1 MKLKIA
7 VAVCLA
13 AVLSVTLVPASLPQA
28 FAANTAASITV
39 GASSKTTDA
48 FSPNPININVGDTV
62 TWTND
67 DSQPHTVT
75 SGSSGTP
82 DGKFDS
88 SPNFKPLLVPKQTFS
103 HTFTQAGDYPYF
115 CALHPNMVGTVK
127 VAATTGGEGNNNT
140 GGGQSMQ
147 TAVTAKTADG
157 KSFNI
162 TSTSTTSKVIAAT
175 INEGKSVTVTFD
187 KSGDIV
193 LTLPKAM
200 IDSVTNVTAAGKTV
214 QFNST
219 NNTNS
224 TSLTLTLPTGATSI
238 DIMGAT
244 VVPEFPVIAV
254 MILAGSIAAI
264 IGYTR
269 FARSNATRFTGI

>member
-1 MKLKIA
+1 MNLQIA

-13 AVLSVTLVPASLPQA
+13 AVLSVALVPASITPA
-28 FAANTAASITV
+28 FATNVAASITI

-48 FSPNPININVGDTV
+48 FSPNPVNVNVGDTV

-75 SGSSGTP
+75 SGSNGTP
-82 DGKFDS
+82 DSKFDS

-103 HTFTQAGDYPYF
+103 HTFTQAGDYSYY
-115 CALHPNMVGTVK
+115 CGLHPNMVGTVK
-127 VAATTGGEGNNNT
+127 VAATTGGGGGNT

-147 TAVTAKTADG
+147 TNVVAKTADG

-162 TSTSTTSKVIAAT
+162 TSTSTTSKLTTAS
-175 INEGKSVTVTFD
+175 INEGRSVTVTFD
-187 KSGDIV
+187 KSGDIK
-193 LTLPKAM
+193 LTLPKDM
-200 IDSVTNVTAAGKTV
+200 INSVTNVTAAGKIV
-214 QFNST
+214 QFTST

-224 TSLTLTLPTGATSI
+224 TTLTLTLPTGTTSI
-238 DIMGAT
+238 DIFGAT

-254 MILAGSIAAI
+254 LILAGSIAAI

-269 FARSNATRFTGI
+269 LARSNDTGFPRV